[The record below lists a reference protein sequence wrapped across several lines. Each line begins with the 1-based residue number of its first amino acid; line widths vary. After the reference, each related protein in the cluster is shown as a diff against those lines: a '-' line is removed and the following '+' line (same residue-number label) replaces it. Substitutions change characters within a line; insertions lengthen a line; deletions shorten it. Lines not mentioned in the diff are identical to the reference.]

1 MRIITL
7 LLLLCALSKL
17 SAQKPNTFIIDA
29 NHLVKLK
36 KRVEQKD
43 PSTIKTVDELKKKAD
58 ALLSMKFVSVLD
70 KTFTPVSGNK
80 HDYMSQAPYFWY
92 DSSKPNGLPYIR
104 RDGEH
109 NPEIKKITDRTY
121 IGDLE
126 NATKTL
132 GIAWYLTGE
141 EKYADKA
148 AALIRYWFFNEATKM
163 NPNLN
168 YAQAIPGITNGR
180 GIGIIE
186 TRTLVGIADAV
197 GLIQNSHS
205 WTNVDTKQLKDWY
218 KQYLNWMLT
227 SKNGNDEHKAKNN
240 HGTWFY
246 VQVIDFAL
254 FTGDNKKAL
263 QLVNESKKLLD
274 SQLTKEGTWPL
285 ELERTNALGYSTFNT
300 SAWFQVATL
309 AEKVGVDLWHYKTS
323 KGVSLQN
330 AIDWL
335 LPYALNEKKWTYQQ
349 IGAYNADEFYPLL
362 LQAANKFHDEK
373 YLKKTESIKK
383 EDKNA
388 AIALLYM

>member
-1 MRIITL
+1 
-7 LLLLCALSKL
+7 
-17 SAQKPNTFIIDA
+17 
-29 NHLVKLK
+29 
-36 KRVEQKD
+36 
-43 PSTIKTVDELKKKAD
+43 
-58 ALLSMKFVSVLD
+58 
-70 KTFTPVSGNK
+70 
-80 HDYMSQAPYFWY
+80 
-92 DSSKPNGLPYIR
+92 
-104 RDGEH
+104 
-109 NPEIKKITDRTY
+109 
-121 IGDLE
+121 
-126 NATKTL
+126 
-132 GIAWYLTGE
+132 
-141 EKYADKA
+141 
-148 AALIRYWFFNEATKM
+148 
-163 NPNLN
+163 
-168 YAQAIPGITNGR
+168 
-180 GIGIIE
+180 
-186 TRTLVGIADAV
+186 
-197 GLIQNSHS
+197 
-205 WTNVDTKQLKDWY
+205 
-218 KQYLNWMLT
+218 MLT